1 MIKSF
6 VTTFHVAAGVC
17 WFVLA
22 ATIVQANEQN
32 HLLIVG
38 DSLSAAY
45 GMKQSK
51 AWVNLLQARLDTKQ
65 PQRFTITNAS
75 ISGETTDGGLRRLPE
90 LLTKYQ
96 PDIVIL
102 ELGGNDGLR
111 GFPPQVI
118 EQNLRQMIE
127 LSQQHQADVLLIGIE
142 IPPNYGKRYTAA
154 FSQIFIDLA
163 QQYDLAFLPFFL
175 EGVFDGEAMM
185 QSDGIHPSATA
196 QPQLLENVWPVLQPL
211 LQ

>member
-1 MIKSF
+1 MIKSL
-6 VTTFHVAAGVC
+6 VTTIHVAAGVC

-38 DSLSAAY
+38 DSLSTAY
-45 GMKQSK
+45 GMQQSQ

-65 PQRFTITNAS
+65 PERFTITNAS

-127 LSQQHQADVLLIGIE
+127 LSQQYQAEVLLIGIE

-163 QQYDLAFLPFFL
+163 QQYELAFLPFFL

-185 QSDGIHPSATA
+185 QLDGIHPSAFA

>member
-45 GMKQSK
+45 GMKQSQ
-51 AWVNLLQARLDTKQ
+51 AWVNLLQARLDAKQ

-127 LSQQHQADVLLIGIE
+127 LSQQHQAEVLLIGIE
-142 IPPNYGKRYTAA
+142 IPPNYGKRYTSA

-175 EGVFDGEAMM
+175 KGVFDGEAMM
-185 QSDGIHPSATA
+185 QPDGIHPSATA